1 MLAVASGITHIAPNG
16 SEQEDIYGV
25 TSSLVRQYI
34 ESEDMV
40 ILVVIP
46 ATSDVQ
52 NAEALKLAK
61 TFDPQGRRT
70 LAVLTKV
77 TLFLV

>member
-1 MLAVASGITHIAPNG
+1 
-16 SEQEDIYGV
+16 
-25 TSSLVRQYI
+25 VRQYI

-77 TLFLV
+77 TLFSV